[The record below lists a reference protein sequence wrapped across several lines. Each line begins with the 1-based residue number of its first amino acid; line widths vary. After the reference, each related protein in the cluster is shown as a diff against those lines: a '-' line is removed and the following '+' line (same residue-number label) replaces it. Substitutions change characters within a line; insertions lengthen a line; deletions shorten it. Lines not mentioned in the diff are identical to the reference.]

1 MAAKV
6 FMKQEFIDMTSRDD
20 MSDRGAS
27 IYVDR
32 DSHDRKR
39 DRKEDPCLEHLK
51 RRDFEVTDYR
61 RDAIIPSTFV
71 LDGMITKDDARK
83 FQEQANRCNGELNVW
98 DVVLESARDYITIR
112 LVGDLHQTLVPPHDI
127 DRWWTLL
134 SLRQVA
140 ELVTEYYGP
149 RGELTSIEQTFR
161 DLPFEFCYAN
171 ESIEDASHVGF
182 IQAVR
187 EYLHTNPELTSSQH
201 SALSLII
208 EQRLPPKSKIL
219 EDYLQIKG
227 RDGAPENYII
237 ALRRLKICMSAVRE
251 LIKQAAS
258 YGSPEDKYVH
268 KYDEVPDVSCNT
280 SVDENFYRN
289 ASDSTRNSNDRSSIL
304 KGSSFDSSDS
314 LSLGG
319 RQYEFGEF
327 KRESCL
333 LSTEIFDRPQCVE
346 EKEKNYASSTGGEWG
361 MSKGRLD
368 VLPSNDMY
376 RVRDYKDHIITD
388 SSSGSN
394 SGNSSSCGNDKMKR
408 LNDKSDSYS
417 SIISSLINNISN
429 NSNSSHN
436 NTNNNSSSSHN
447 NSNSHSNS
455 SGSGS
460 NNNSNR
466 NSRNISQQQQQHQ
479 QIQRNGNGRRPSRE
493 IANHTDNRQYPKRK
507 TRRSKRLCG
516 SSTS

>member
-6 FMKQEFIDMTSRDD
+6 FMKQEFIDMTSRDE
-20 MSDRGAS
+20 MFDRGTS

-51 RRDFEVTDYR
+51 RRDFEVPDYR
-61 RDAIIPSTFV
+61 RDAIIPSIFV

-83 FQEQANRCNGELNVW
+83 FQEQANRCNEELNVW

-112 LVGDLHQTLVPPHDI
+112 LVGDLHQTLVQARDI
-127 DRWWTLL
+127 DRWWVLL

-140 ELVTEYYGP
+140 ELVTKYYGP

-161 DLPFEFCYAN
+161 DLPFEFCYTN

-219 EDYLQIKG
+219 EDYLKIKD
-227 RDGAPENYII
+227 RDGAPDSYVI
-237 ALRRLKICMSAVRE
+237 ALRRLKICISAVRE

-258 YGSPEDKYVH
+258 YGSPDDKYVH

-289 ASDSTRNSNDRSSIL
+289 ASDSTRNSNERSSIL
-304 KGSSFDSSDS
+304 KGSSFDSNDS

-319 RQYEFGEF
+319 RQYEFGEIRRDNF
-327 KRESCL
+327 L
-333 LSTEIFDRPQCVE
+333 LPSEVFDRPQCIE
-346 EKEKNYASSTGGEWG
+346 EKSHASASEWG
-361 MSKGRLD
+361 MQKARVD
-368 VLPSNDMY
+368 VFPSDVY
-376 RVRDYKDHIITD
+376 KVRDHKDNIIMEG
-388 SSSGSN
+388 SSSS
-394 SGNSSSCGNDKMKR
+394 SSSCGGSDKMKR

-436 NTNNNSSSSHN
+436 NNSSSSSSSCN
-447 NSNSHSNS
+447 NNHSNS
-455 SGSGS
+455 SSSGS
-460 NNNSNR
+460 NNNSSNNR
-466 NSRNISQQQQQHQ
+466 NIRNNSQQQHQ
-479 QIQRNGNGRRPSRE
+479 QLQRNGNGRRPSRE
-493 IANHTDNRQYPKRK
+493 TANHNDNRQHPKRK